1 VTGYDTR
8 RTVYTLIGDVRMR
21 PTIRLSRVRTV
32 LLAAI
37 AITSASSCG
46 EPTPPFGVVAAVV
59 YGNVTHSSGLPA
71 VGARVAARASRGG
84 CSNDGIS
91 TTFDL
96 TDAQGFYRTRF
107 VDAVNPGDAC
117 VTVIVAP
124 GGAGV
129 TDTLRV
135 TGPTISLRVAGGS
148 QPEDSARVD
157 VRLPN

>member
-1 VTGYDTR
+1 
-8 RTVYTLIGDVRMR
+8 M
-21 PTIRLSRVRTV
+21 RLSI
-32 LLAAI
+32 LLSRAKSALVVVI
-37 AITSASSCG
+37 AVASASSCG
-46 EPTPPFGVVAAVV
+46 ETTPPFGVVAAVV

-91 TTFDL
+91 TVFDL

-107 VDAVNPGDAC
+107 VDAVNPGDMC
-117 VTVIVAP
+117 VTVVVAP

-129 TDTLRV
+129 TDTLRF
-135 TGPTISLRVAGGS
+135 TGPTISLRLSGGS

>member
-1 VTGYDTR
+1 
-8 RTVYTLIGDVRMR
+8 MR
-21 PTIRLSRVRTV
+21 PNTWRSRVRSV
-32 LLAAI
+32 LLV
-37 AITSASSCG
+37 AITVTSVNSCG

-59 YGNVTHSSGLPA
+59 YGTVTHSSGLPA

-91 TTFDL
+91 TVFDL
-96 TDAQGFYRTRF
+96 TDAQGSYRTRF
-107 VDAVNPGDAC
+107 VDAVNPGEVC
-117 VTVIVAP
+117 VTVVVAP

-129 TDTLRV
+129 TDTLRF
-135 TGPTISLRVAGGS
+135 TGPTVSLRIAGGS